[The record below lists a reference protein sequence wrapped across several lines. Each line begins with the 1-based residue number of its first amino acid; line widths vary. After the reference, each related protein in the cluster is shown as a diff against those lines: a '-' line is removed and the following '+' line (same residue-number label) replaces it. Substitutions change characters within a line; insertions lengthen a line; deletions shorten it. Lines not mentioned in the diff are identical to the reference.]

1 MIDND
6 NTDNTSLS
14 SYNSPE
20 NKKKLANNIHE
31 YNGYYISMKLKI
43 IGELLND
50 ICKEN
55 KKNSEDKILLI
66 KPFLSKK
73 IPSIS
78 IIDYIERLSRYSRA
92 PDELF
97 VLILIYIDRI
107 CAMYKFNLNYYNIH
121 KLIIASFVCST
132 KYHED
137 EYYSIDFYAKL
148 GGVSKKEMINLEY
161 IFLSLLQFNLFVKE
175 EVFNKYTN
183 SLLSLEISDDEDVV
197 N

>member
-14 SYNSPE
+14 SFNSRE
-20 NKKKLANNIHE
+20 NKKQLANKIHE
-31 YNGYYISMKLKI
+31 YNGHYISMKLKI
-43 IGELLND
+43 IGELLDD

-66 KPFLSKK
+66 KPFLSIK

-78 IIDYIERLSRYSRA
+78 IVDYIERLSRYSGVS
-92 PDELF
+92 DELF

-121 KLIIASFVCST
+121 KLIIASFVCSA

-161 IFLSLLQFNLFVKE
+161 VFLSLLQFNLFVKE

-183 SLLSLEISDDEDVV
+183 SLLNLEISDDEDVV
-197 N
+197 D

>member
-14 SYNSPE
+14 SFNSRE

-31 YNGYYISMKLKI
+31 YNDHYISMKLKI
-43 IGELLND
+43 IGELLDD

-66 KPFLSKK
+66 KPFLSIK

-78 IIDYIERLSRYSRA
+78 IVDYIERLSRYSGVS
-92 PDELF
+92 DELF

-121 KLIIASFVCST
+121 KLIIASFVCSA

-161 IFLSLLQFNLFVKE
+161 VFLSLLQFNLFVKE

-183 SLLSLEISDDEDVV
+183 SLLNLEISDDEDVV
-197 N
+197 D